1 VAPSA
6 VDAPLASD
14 NDRPAAP
21 NTGAAFL
28 LRFRRKVAFACDM
41 VEPQFFTVS
50 RAPCSVRMSVELII
64 ETPKRPP
71 RQIVC
76 SLCRNTGTSV
86 GGIFRRIGRASVA
99 EPACSE

>member
-41 VEPQFFTVS
+41 VEPQFFHRKPPSMLGAHV
-50 RAPCSVRMSVELII
+50 VEMII
-64 ETPKRPP
+64 ETP
-71 RQIVC
+71 
-76 SLCRNTGTSV
+76 
-86 GGIFRRIGRASVA
+86 
-99 EPACSE
+99 